1 MKTIS
6 SRPFL
11 SSCIALMSAI
21 FISACGDDNSSSAT
35 DSPIESSSSIE
46 YIEPTINSSA
56 DSDSVESSSRHT
68 ISSESSVPSSASE
81 SYSSANESFSSAIES
96 SSSIGTSSSTT
107 TVSSSSIE
115 SSNSNEVTSSSSTK
129 KDTVVVSS
137 SSKVEDKS
145 SSSINV
151 KKEESSSS
159 MEKKNESSSSE
170 KVVLSSSSSSEKLV
184 ESSSSELIV
193 SSSSE
198 KKVESSSSSKIVESS
213 SSEKIVNSS
222 SSDNDDYI
230 DENEPKST
238 IPYYVELDELKFNG
252 FRVENNIAY
261 LSWENNTN
269 FTMQINVEYHIFCTN
284 EDEDVDV
291 ADSTIMYT
299 IKANSVK
306 EKAIFEIKNDAKKCA
321 GYVKTLTATENDKS
335 NFAGWK
341 MGSDR
346 GIEDITFEN

>member
-56 DSDSVESSSRHT
+56 DSDSVETSSRHT

-81 SYSSANESFSSAIES
+81 SYSNANESFSSAFES

-145 SSSINV
+145 SSSI
-151 KKEESSSS
+151 KKEE
-159 MEKKNESSSSE
+159 
-170 KVVLSSSSSSEKLV
+170 SSSSSEKLV
-184 ESSSSELIV
+184 ASSSSELIV

-213 SSEKIVNSS
+213 SSEKIVISS

-238 IPYYVELDELKFNG
+238 IPYYVELDELKLNG

-269 FTMQINVEYHIFCTN
+269 FTMQINVEYHIYCTN
-284 EDEDVDV
+284 EEVGT
-291 ADSTIMYT
+291 DSTIMYT
-299 IKANSVK
+299 IKANSIK
-306 EKAIFEIKNDAKKCA
+306 EKAIYEIKNDAKECA

-335 NFAGWK
+335 NFAGWV

-346 GIEDITFEN
+346 GMKYITFRN

>member
-46 YIEPTINSSA
+46 YIELTINSSA

-68 ISSESSVPSSASE
+68 ISSESSVP
-81 SYSSANESFSSAIES
+81 SSAIES

-145 SSSINV
+145 SSSIND

-159 MEKKNESSSSE
+159 MEKKN
-170 KVVLSSSSSSEKLV
+170 

-230 DENEPKST
+230 DKFEPKNT
-238 IPYYVELDELKFNG
+238 IPTYVELDELKLNG

-335 NFAGWK
+335 NFAGWV

>member
-1 MKTIS
+1 MKKLLII
-6 SRPFL
+6 L
-11 SSCIALMSAI
+11 AII
-21 FISACGDDNSSSAT
+21 FIGCSESGNSVAVLEFDPT
-35 DSPIESSSSIE
+35 DVENDSTEIDSIEIDSIVAIDTIDTIDTVKETKDTIINTKKNKEESSS
-46 YIEPTINSSA
+46 
-56 DSDSVESSSRHT
+56 
-68 ISSESSVPSSASE
+68 
-81 SYSSANESFSSAIES
+81 
-96 SSSIGTSSSTT
+96 
-107 TVSSSSIE
+107 
-115 SSNSNEVTSSSSTK
+115 SNEVTSSSSTK

-145 SSSINV
+145 SSSI

-159 MEKKNESSSSE
+159 IEKKNESSSSE

-230 DENEPKST
+230 DKYEPKNT
-238 IPYYVELDELKFNG
+238 TPTYVELDELKLNK

-269 FTMQINVEYHIFCTN
+269 FTMQINVEYYISCTN
-284 EDEDVDV
+284 ED

-306 EKAIFEIKNDAKKCA
+306 EKAIYEIKNNAKKCI
-321 GYVKTLTATENDKS
+321 GYVKTITATENDKS

-341 MGSDR
+341 WDSDR
-346 GIEDITFEN
+346 GVENIIFKN

>member
-56 DSDSVESSSRHT
+56 DSDSVETSSRHT

-81 SYSSANESFSSAIES
+81 SYSNANESFSSAIES

-115 SSNSNEVTSSSSTK
+115 SSNSNEVTSSSTK

-145 SSSINV
+145 SSSIND

-170 KVVLSSSSSSEKLV
+170 KVVLSSSSS
-184 ESSSSELIV
+184 ELIV

-198 KKVESSSSSKIVESS
+198 KKVESS

-238 IPYYVELDELKFNG
+238 IPYYVELDELKLNG

-269 FTMQINVEYHIFCTN
+269 FTMQINVEYYIYCTN
-284 EDEDVDV
+284 EDEDVVV

-306 EKAIFEIKNDAKKCA
+306 EKAIYEIKNDAKKCA

-335 NFAGWK
+335 NFAGWV

-346 GIEDITFEN
+346 GMKYITFRN

>member
-1 MKTIS
+1 MKKLLII
-6 SRPFL
+6 L
-11 SSCIALMSAI
+11 AMI
-21 FISACGDDNSSSAT
+21 FIGCSESGNSVAVLEFDPT
-35 DSPIESSSSIE
+35 DVENDSTEIDSIE
-46 YIEPTINSSA
+46 IDSIVAIDTI
-56 DSDSVESSSRHT
+56 DTIDSVKETKDT
-68 ISSESSVPSSASE
+68 IINTKKNKE
-81 SYSSANESFSSAIES
+81 
-96 SSSIGTSSSTT
+96 
-107 TVSSSSIE
+107 E
-115 SSNSNEVTSSSSTK
+115 SSNSNEVTSSSSSSTK
-129 KDTVVVSS
+129 KDTVVVSSS

-170 KVVLSSSSSSEKLV
+170 KVELSSSSYSSEKLV

-198 KKVESSSSSKIVESS
+198 KKIESSSSSKIVESS

-230 DENEPKST
+230 DKFEPKNT
-238 IPYYVELDELKFNG
+238 TPTYVELDELKLNK

-269 FTMQINVEYHIFCTN
+269 FTMQINVEYYISCTN
-284 EDEDVDV
+284 ED

-306 EKAIFEIKNDAKKCA
+306 EKAIYEIKNNAKKCI
-321 GYVKTLTATENDKS
+321 GYVKTITATKNDKS

-341 MGSDR
+341 WDSDR
-346 GIEDITFEN
+346 GVENIIFRN

>member
-1 MKTIS
+1 MKKLLII
-6 SRPFL
+6 L
-11 SSCIALMSAI
+11 AMI
-21 FISACGDDNSSSAT
+21 FIGCSESGNSVAVLEFDPT
-35 DSPIESSSSIE
+35 DVENDSTEIDSIEIDSIVTIDTIDSVKETKDTIINTKKNKEESSS
-46 YIEPTINSSA
+46 
-56 DSDSVESSSRHT
+56 
-68 ISSESSVPSSASE
+68 
-81 SYSSANESFSSAIES
+81 
-96 SSSIGTSSSTT
+96 
-107 TVSSSSIE
+107 
-115 SSNSNEVTSSSSTK
+115 SNEVTSSSSTK

-145 SSSINV
+145 SSSIND

-198 KKVESSSSSKIVESS
+198 KKIESSSSSKIVESS

-230 DENEPKST
+230 DKFEPKNT
-238 IPYYVELDELKFNG
+238 IPTYVELDELKLNG

-269 FTMQINVEYHIFCTN
+269 FTMQINVEYHIYCTN
-284 EDEDVDV
+284 EDEDVVV

-335 NFAGWK
+335 NFAGWV

-346 GIEDITFEN
+346 GLEDIIFRN

>member
-35 DSPIESSSSIE
+35 DSPIESSCSIE

-81 SYSSANESFSSAIES
+81 SYSNANESFSSAIES

-115 SSNSNEVTSSSSTK
+115 SSNSNEVTSSSTK

-145 SSSINV
+145 SSSIND

-170 KVVLSSSSSSEKLV
+170 KVVLSSSSS
-184 ESSSSELIV
+184 ELIV

-198 KKVESSSSSKIVESS
+198 KKVESS

-238 IPYYVELDELKFNG
+238 IPYYVELDELKLNG

-269 FTMQINVEYHIFCTN
+269 FTMQINVEYYISCTN
-284 EDEDVDV
+284 ED

-306 EKAIFEIKNDAKKCA
+306 EKAIYEIKNNEKQCI
-321 GYVKTLTATENDKS
+321 GYIKTITATENDKS

-341 MGSDR
+341 WDSDR
-346 GIEDITFEN
+346 GVENIIFRN

>member
-1 MKTIS
+1 
-6 SRPFL
+6 
-11 SSCIALMSAI
+11 MSAI
-21 FISACGDDNSSSAT
+21 FISACGDDNSSGAT

-107 TVSSSSIE
+107 IVSSSSIE
-115 SSNSNEVTSSSSTK
+115 SSNSNEVTSSSTK

-145 SSSINV
+145 SSSIND

-159 MEKKNESSSSE
+159 VEKKNESSSSE
-170 KVVLSSSSSSEKLV
+170 KVVLNS
-184 ESSSSELIV
+184 SSSSELIV

-230 DENEPKST
+230 DVFEPKST
-238 IPYYVELDELKFNG
+238 IPYYVELDELKLNG

-269 FTMQINVEYHIFCTN
+269 FTMQINVEYYIYCTN
-284 EDEDVDV
+284 EYEDVVV

-306 EKAIFEIKNDAKKCA
+306 EKAIYEIKNDAKKCA

-335 NFAGWK
+335 NFAGWV

-346 GIEDITFEN
+346 GMKYITFEN

>member
-68 ISSESSVPSSASE
+68 ISSETSVPSSASE

-145 SSSINV
+145 SSSINN

-170 KVVLSSSSSSEKLV
+170 KVVLS
-184 ESSSSELIV
+184 SSSSELIV

-213 SSEKIVNSS
+213 SSEKIVISS

-238 IPYYVELDELKFNG
+238 IPYYVELDELKLNG

-269 FTMQINVEYHIFCTN
+269 FTMQINVEYYIYCTN
-284 EDEDVDV
+284 EDEDVVV

-306 EKAIFEIKNDAKKCA
+306 EKAIYEIKNDAKKCA

-335 NFAGWK
+335 NFAGWV

-346 GIEDITFEN
+346 GIEDIIFRN